1 MTTYEGIKR
10 TGPPQAIQKLRE
22 EFYMAQVTLSDTP
35 SADWKRLFYET
46 QQSPSPDFPPRAV
59 DISGNVIRFRTDSA
73 SVQAKTAWVDRWI
86 ERANQK
92 EAAMGGKMDEERK
105 RRREDRNSSHL
116 SLEKGEGPLCRRCG
130 AYPKF
135 AVSRG
140 QSGPPPFFSSQQGQL
155 PSWGACR

>member
-22 EFYMAQVTLSDTP
+22 EFYMAQLTLSDTP

-73 SVQAKTAWVDRWI
+73 SIQAKTAWVDRWI

-105 RRREDRNSSHL
+105 RRREEHQKEQQELAAVNAQW
-116 SLEKGEGPLCRRCG
+116 EKL
-130 AYPKF
+130 
-135 AVSRG
+135 
-140 QSGPPPFFSSQQGQL
+140 
-155 PSWGACR
+155 

>member
-22 EFYMAQVTLSDTP
+22 EFYMAQLTLSDTP

-73 SVQAKTAWVDRWI
+73 SIQAKTAWVDRWI
-86 ERANQK
+86 DRANQK
-92 EAAMGGKMDEERK
+92 EASMGGKLDEQ
-105 RRREDRNSSHL
+105 RRQSREEHQR
-116 SLEKGEGPLCRRCG
+116 E
-130 AYPKF
+130 
-135 AVSRG
+135 
-140 QSGPPPFFSSQQGQL
+140 QQEL
-155 PSWGACR
+155 ASINARWENL

>member
-1 MTTYEGIKR
+1 MRFSRRRTFAIPRSFHLTTYEGIKR

-73 SVQAKTAWVDRWI
+73 SIQAKTAWVDRWI
-86 ERANQK
+86 DRANQK
-92 EAAMGGKMDEERK
+92 EAAMGGKLNDERL
-105 RRREDRNSSHL
+105 RRREEHQKEQQELAAVNAQW
-116 SLEKGEGPLCRRCG
+116 EK
-130 AYPKF
+130 F
-135 AVSRG
+135 
-140 QSGPPPFFSSQQGQL
+140 
-155 PSWGACR
+155 